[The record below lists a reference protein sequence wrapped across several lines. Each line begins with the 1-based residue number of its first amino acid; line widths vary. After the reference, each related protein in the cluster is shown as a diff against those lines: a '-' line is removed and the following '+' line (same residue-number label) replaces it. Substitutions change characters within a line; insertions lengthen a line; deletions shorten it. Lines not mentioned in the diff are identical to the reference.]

1 MEKCGICQASS
12 RAAKP
17 VGNVSAVPPHA
28 WHTLGTDL
36 FYWNKIH
43 YLVIGDYFS
52 KYLIV
57 RRLPNSS
64 THVVIK
70 ELGLV
75 FTELGRPFILR
86 SDNGPCYSSREFH
99 NFLGFCQVDHITSS
113 PHYPQS
119 NGFAEALVGIAKKL
133 MEKSVKEGKPWNYGL
148 LQYRT
153 TPISSTLPSPLE
165 MLTGRRLCSTLPQLP
180 SSIGKNMETSRIC
193 QELLRRQPNNTS
205 IGAMDLEPGQPV
217 FVKEV
222 NGNVWRTATVDQPAA
237 ESDSYWVRF
246 PDNSILRRTRS
257 MIKPRSSP
265 SHFEL
270 QAEAQQRN
278 FEGQTNSHSLD
289 SFNQLNEH
297 AMLPVTP
304 MTSVTTPA
312 TVDRGSKV
320 GEITDPIS
328 STETPQPTVR
338 ESISFSL
345 PSTPR
350 HSTRSTKGVLPVRY
364 TPSKK

>member
-1 MEKCGICQASS
+1 MSD
-12 RAAKP
+12 
-17 VGNVSAVPPHA
+17 VPPHA

-36 FYWNKIH
+36 FYWNKID

-64 THVVIK
+64 THAVIK

-99 NFLGFCQVDHITSS
+99 NFLSFYQVDHITSS

-165 MLTGRRLCSTLPQLP
+165 MLTGRRPHSTLPQLP
-180 SSIGKNMETSRIC
+180 SSIGKNMETSRIH
-193 QELLRRQPNNTS
+193 QELLRRQPNSTS
-205 IGAMDLEPGQPV
+205 TGAHMDLDPGQPV

-222 NGNVWRTATVDQPAA
+222 NGNIWRTATVDQPAA
-237 ESDSYWVRF
+237 EPDSYWVRF

-257 MIKPRSSP
+257 MIKPRSLP
-265 SHFEL
+265 SHFKL
-270 QAEAQQRN
+270 QAEAQPGN
-278 FEGQTNSHSLD
+278 FEGKTNSHSFD

-297 AMLPVTP
+297 SMLPVTP

-312 TVDRGSKV
+312 TIDRGSKV
-320 GEITDPIS
+320 SETTDPII
-328 STETPQPTVR
+328 STEAPQPAVR
-338 ESISFSL
+338 GATPSV

-350 HSTRSTKGVLPVRY
+350 HSTRSTKGVP
-364 TPSKK
+364 PD